1 MSDNPRLHLQT
12 DLSEQQNAGF
22 TPCELTA
29 AADSHSSDDGTRACG
44 VSSWQ
49 ISNILLLWRLSLSV
63 STNIPA
69 LNRSRIIW
77 EHQTPRRPLCFFVR
91 GLVCSWASR
100 SEPPGGDYHSLLSGA
115 PSPSSG
121 GIPGTMFSA
130 HRRTEIQPKS
140 PTPLDLSLTQF
151 GGGILWVWISWK
163 HQLHKENLQQ
173 QNTERRAAQTD
184 RQADVQGENHFQL
197 LREKF
202 WYWIKTWEQTL
213 LSVCCRSFT
222 AGQITLNLQQTER
235 SDLNMMRWL
244 YDAVRW
250 H

>member
-1 MSDNPRLHLQT
+1 MSENPRLHLQT

-22 TPCELTA
+22 TPCEQTA

-77 EHQTPRRPLCFFVR
+77 EHQTPHRPLCFFVR

-173 QNTERRAAQTD
+173 QNTERRAAHTD
-184 RQADVQGENHFQL
+184 RQAGRCPGRKSLSASLGKILVLNKNVRTNAALSLLQVVHCWTNHL
-197 LREKF
+197 KS
-202 WYWIKTWEQTL
+202 K
-213 LSVCCRSFT
+213 
-222 AGQITLNLQQTER
+222 
-235 SDLNMMRWL
+235 
-244 YDAVRW
+244 DAVRW